1 MRKSRDKHPKSM
13 IFDRVFNKRRQIE
26 YVNPESV
33 RQDPGLSIVTED
45 GRYDLSRFSRHE
57 EAVIYTVLRNAW
69 TGKYPEKM
77 KGLGLANEAYP
88 IVYKPRYVLY
98 EIIVQK
104 YSKSKNPF
112 DILAVATAYRMKGAA
127 YREESIGY
135 YENWIKSS
143 SAAQKRE
150 AEKYLFDVREP
161 FFSLHLAEL
170 YEGVCRFDEALKYA
184 IAAEKMNTDHAP
196 GYPMRIASIYRK
208 TDIDQC
214 VKYLEKVSAS
224 KEYQIYPVF
233 AKELREAKEMQGKG
247 YDYKPRPH
255 KQGKK
260 AAEFDASIT
269 KAAKWFLSKGG
280 I

>member
-77 KGLGLANEAYP
+77 KGLGLANETYP
-88 IVYKPRYVLY
+88 IVYKPRYVLC

-104 YSKSKNPF
+104 YSESKNPF

-127 YREESIGY
+127 YREESIRY

-170 YEGVCRFDEALKYA
+170 YEG
-184 IAAEKMNTDHAP
+184 EKMNTDHAP